1 MVVDFT
7 LMQLM
12 LNFQIQTLQILQQT
26 MVVQYT
32 GYALAVMHM
41 ESIFQTTLL
50 KMVEHY
56 MQHPN
61 QEIQKAQISLT

>member
-1 MVVDFT
+1 MVEDFT

-32 GYALAVMHM
+32 GYALEEMFM
-41 ESIFQTTLL
+41 E
-50 KMVEHY
+50 
-56 MQHPN
+56 
-61 QEIQKAQISLT
+61 